1 MPLSLKARRASGT
14 WCSGEGGKHFTETK
28 EIRRWLAEVHRGSAT
43 SRARVIATFLAAR
56 SELPRAC
63 CQWEGVGRGWDDGR
77 WDIHIGSDSD
87 NPVRS
92 MKSSRCSDGLVSWG
106 REAPFYVR
114 LRSYNGL
121 PASARRAHTTK
132 HMGTGVVVGLLRNDI
147 RNWSRRTP
155 GTLAASRS
163 RNNARHSFV

>member
-1 MPLSLKARRASGT
+1 M
-14 WCSGEGGKHFTETK
+14 
-28 EIRRWLAEVHRGSAT
+28 AEVHRGSAT
-43 SRARVIATFLAAR
+43 STARVIATFLSAR

-63 CQWEGVGRGWDDGR
+63 CQWEVVGRGWDEGR
-77 WDIHIGSDSD
+77 SNIHIESDSD

-92 MKSSRCSDGLVSWG
+92 TKSSRCSDGLVSGG

-114 LRSYNGL
+114 FRSYNGL
-121 PASARRAHTTK
+121 SASAHRAHTAK

-155 GTLAASRS
+155 GTLAASWS
-163 RNNARHSFV
+163 RNNARPSFV